1 MLRDVLDHIGKSYLA
16 ATTTRSWSGRN
27 FIDVLLSSSVV
38 LISERRTEMSSSPAV
53 REHLNVLF
61 PRRAGTLSA
70 SNHGTRGPSKIFL
83 SIPNDS
89 DRHKIATGV

>member
-38 LISERRTEMSSSPAV
+38 LIFERRTGMFSSP
-53 REHLNVLF
+53 
-61 PRRAGTLSA
+61 
-70 SNHGTRGPSKIFL
+70 
-83 SIPNDS
+83 
-89 DRHKIATGV
+89 RHADH